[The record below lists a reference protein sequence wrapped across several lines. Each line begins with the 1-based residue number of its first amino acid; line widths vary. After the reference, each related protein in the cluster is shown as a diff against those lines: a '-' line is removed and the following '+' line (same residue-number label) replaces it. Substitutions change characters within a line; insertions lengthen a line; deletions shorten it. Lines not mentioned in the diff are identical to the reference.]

1 MGFQS
6 IKVGFQAIVL
16 ITISKTTVIFI
27 NTIVGFPNKKD
38 LPLFLGK
45 KESLQVCFKAL
56 PTGEDVKQFKDNKC
70 IKKMDTTMKAMKEFK
85 LGKKGVGGCLNA
97 FKACKA
103 AQKAAPGY
111 SIHFIHFTH
120 FSLNS
125 LLTGLRVLPISFKLV
140 VAKDIPIKFSI
151 SD

>member
-1 MGFQS
+1 MD
-6 IKVGFQAIVL
+6 
-16 ITISKTTVIFI
+16 
-27 NTIVGFPNKKD
+27 FPDKKD
-38 LPLFLGK
+38 LSLFVGK
-45 KESLQVCFKAL
+45 IESPQACFRNL
-56 PTGEDVKQFKDNKC
+56 LTGEDVKQFKDNKC

-125 LLTGLRVLPISFKLV
+125 LITGLRVLPISFKLV
-140 VAKDIPIKFSI
+140 GARDIPIKFST

>member
-6 IKVGFQAIVL
+6 IKVGFQAIVS
-16 ITISKTTVIFI
+16 ITISSTTVSFI
-27 NTIVGFPNKKD
+27 DNIEGFPNKND

-45 KESLQVCFKAL
+45 IESLQVCFRNL
-56 PTGEDVKQFKDNKC
+56 LTGEDVKLFKDNKC

-97 FKACKA
+97 FKACKT

-111 SIHFIHFTH
+111 SIRFIH
-120 FSLNS
+120 LNS
-125 LLTGLRVLPISFKLV
+125 LLTGLRVLPILFKLV
-140 VAKDIPIKFSI
+140 GARDILIKFSI